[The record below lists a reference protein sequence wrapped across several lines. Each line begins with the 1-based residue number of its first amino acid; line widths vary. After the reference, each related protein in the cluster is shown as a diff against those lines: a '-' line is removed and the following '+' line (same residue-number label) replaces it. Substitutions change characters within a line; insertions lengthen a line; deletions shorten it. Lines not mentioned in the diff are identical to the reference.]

1 MQVTKLV
8 LGALASNCYIAE
20 TGENRCVLVDIG
32 EGAPVLLRHLEL
44 HQLIP
49 CAILL
54 THGHYDHIAGVEQ
67 VREKYQIPVY
77 IHSQDASM
85 LTDSAA
91 NLGDW
96 LSDTP
101 FQPVQEWQTVEDGD
115 TLTFGDAAFIVLHT
129 PGHTPGSICWQ
140 CEDILLTGDT
150 LFRLS
155 RGRTD
160 FPGGSDAQMLES
172 FRRLKQLEPDY
183 RVLPGHNEESTLSFE
198 KAHNPTMRG
207 L

>member
-8 LGALASNCYIAE
+8 LGALASNCYIQSI
-20 TGENRCVLVDIG
+20 GENCCVILDIG
-32 EGAPVLLRHLEL
+32 DDAPMLMRHLEQEKL
-44 HQLIP
+44 TP

-67 VREKYQIPVY
+67 IRKAYQIPVY
-77 IHSQDASM
+77 IHTLDAPM
-85 LTDSAA
+85 LIDSAA

-96 LSDTP
+96 LSQTP
-101 FQPVQEWQTVEDGD
+101 FQKVQQWNTVEDGD
-115 TLTFGDAAFIVLHT
+115 KLTFGTAEFTVLHT

-140 CEDILLTGDT
+140 CEDLLYTGDT

-160 FPGGSDAQMLES
+160 FPGGSDMQMLES
-172 FRRLKQLEPDY
+172 FRKLKHLESDY
-183 RVLPGHNEESTLSFE
+183 RILPGHNEASTLSFE
-198 KAHNPTMRG
+198 KTHNPTMRG

>member
-8 LGALASNCYIAE
+8 LGALASNCYIVN
-20 TGENRCVLVDIG
+20 TGENRCVLVDVG

-44 HQLIP
+44 HQLTP

-67 VREKYQIPVY
+67 VRKTYQIPVY
-77 IHSQDASM
+77 IHTLDAPM
-85 LTDSAA
+85 LTDSTA

-96 LSDTP
+96 LSNTP
-101 FQPVQEWQTVEDGD
+101 FQPIQEWNIVENGN
-115 TLTFGDAAFIVLHT
+115 TLTFGNAIFTVLHM
-129 PGHTPGSICWQ
+129 PGHTPGSVCWQ
-140 CEDILLTGDT
+140 CENLLLTGDT

-172 FRRLKQLEPDY
+172 FRRLKQLESDY
-183 RVLPGHNEESTLSFE
+183 RVLPGHNEESMLSFE